1 MVMPPAGRDA
11 VFAGVVVIFGESF
24 PPQFI
29 HSMAMLRGSIAAGL
43 RE

>member
-1 MVMPPAGRDA
+1 MVIPPAGRDP
-11 VFAGVVVIFGESF
+11 VFCGVVVIFGDSS
-24 PPQFI
+24 FI